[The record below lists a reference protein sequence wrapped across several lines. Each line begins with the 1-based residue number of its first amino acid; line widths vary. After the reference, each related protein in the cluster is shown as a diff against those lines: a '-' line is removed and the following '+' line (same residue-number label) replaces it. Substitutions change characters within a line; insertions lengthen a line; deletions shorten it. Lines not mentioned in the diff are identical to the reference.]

1 MKRGEFMAKIDELLG
16 DIDIKRVSDIHITSG
31 LAPMVRIDGNL
42 IAIHNVVISHETVG
56 EYIKDLMP
64 EKFEEFLDK
73 GEIDFK
79 YNRKGL
85 CNFRVN
91 AFKCRESYAICM
103 RIIKESIPKLSDLS
117 DAPALKYF
125 TELKDGLVLVT
136 GPTGSGKSTTLAA
149 MINEINKTKAKHI
162 ITLEEPIEYIYET
175 NKSMINQR
183 EIGQDTKS
191 YAMALRAALRQD
203 PDVILVGEMRD
214 PETIEIALR
223 AAQTGHLVFSTLH
236 NMGAANSIYR
246 IINSFEAGHQNE
258 VKIQLSSLLRGVVS
272 QALLPNVS
280 GIGRTAAMEIMVC
293 TSSIKNLIREG
304 NFEQINSFIQM
315 GSKFG
320 MQTME
325 MDLKR
330 LVNSNIISRE
340 EYDIWIRNNKTN

>member
-1 MKRGEFMAKIDELLG
+1 MAKIDELLNDM
-16 DIDIKRVSDIHITSG
+16 DIEHISDIHITSG
-31 LAPMVRIDGNL
+31 LPPMVRIDGKL
-42 IAIHNVVISHETVG
+42 VTAYEDPISYEAVG
-56 EYIKDLMP
+56 EYIKDIIP
-64 EKFEEFLDK
+64 EKFEEFLK
-73 GEIDFK
+73 EGEIDFK
-79 YNRKGL
+79 YNRPGM

-91 AFKCRESYAICM
+91 AFKCRGSYAICM
-103 RIIKESIPKLSDLS
+103 RVIKEKIPKLEDLTS
-117 DAPALKYF
+117 ISVLKSF

-149 MINEINKTKAKHI
+149 MVNEINNTEEKHI

-191 YAMALRAALRQD
+191 YAMGLRAALRQD

-246 IINSFEAGHQNE
+246 IINSFESGHQNE

-272 QALLPNVS
+272 QVLLPNAS
-280 GIGRTAAMEIMVC
+280 GKGRTAAMEIMVC
-293 TSSIKNLIREG
+293 TPSIKNLIREG
-304 NFEQINSFIQM
+304 NYEQINSFIQM

-320 MQTME
+320 MQTIE
-325 MDLKR
+325 KDLKR
-330 LVNSNIISRE
+330 LVNSNIISRQ
-340 EYDIWIRNNKTN
+340 EYDKWVQNNK

>member
-1 MKRGEFMAKIDELLG
+1 MAKIDELLDDM
-16 DIDIKRVSDIHITSG
+16 DIQRVSDIHITSG
-31 LAPMVRIDGNL
+31 LTPMVRIDGNL
-42 IAIHNVVISHETVG
+42 ITAFEDVIPHKVVG
-56 EYIKDLMP
+56 EYIKDLIP

-79 YNRKGL
+79 YNRQGM

-91 AFKCRESYAICM
+91 AYKCRESYSLCL
-103 RIIKESIPKLSDLS
+103 RVIKESIPKLKDLS
-117 DAPALKYF
+117 TAPALKAF
-125 TELKDGLVLVT
+125 TELNDGLVLVT

-149 MINEINKTKAKHI
+149 MINEINNTKEKHI
-162 ITLEEPIEYIYET
+162 ITLEEPIEYIYDT
-175 NKSMINQR
+175 NKSMVNQR

-246 IINSFEAGHQNE
+246 IINSFESGHQNE
-258 VKIQLSSLLRGVVS
+258 IKIQLSSLLRGVVS
-272 QALLPNVS
+272 QVLLPNAS
-280 GIGRTAAMEIMVC
+280 GKGRTAAMEIMVC

-315 GSKFG
+315 GSKF
-320 MQTME
+320 
-325 MDLKR
+325 
-330 LVNSNIISRE
+330 
-340 EYDIWIRNNKTN
+340 

>member
-1 MKRGEFMAKIDELLG
+1 MAKIDKLL
-16 DIDIKRVSDIHITSG
+16 DNIDIKRVSDIHVTSD
-31 LAPMVRIDGNL
+31 LAPMARIDGNL
-42 IAIHNVVISHETVG
+42 ITVDENVIPHEVVE

-64 EKFEEFLDK
+64 EKYEEFLEN

-85 CNFRVN
+85 SNFRVN
-91 AFKCRESYAICM
+91 AFKCRNSYAICM
-103 RIIKESIPKLSDLS
+103 RVIKESIPKLKDLS
-117 DAPALKYF
+117 SAPALKAF

-149 MINEINKTKAKHI
+149 MVNEINMTKEKHI

-175 NKSMINQR
+175 KKSMVNQR

-191 YAMALRAALRQD
+191 YAMGLRAALRQD
-203 PDVILVGEMRD
+203 PDVILLGEMRD

-258 VKIQLSSLLRGVVS
+258 IKIQLSSLLRGVVS
-272 QALLPNVS
+272 QALLPNAS
-280 GIGRTAAMEIMVC
+280 GEGRTAAMEIMVC

-304 NFEQINSFIQM
+304 NYEQINSFIQM

-320 MQTME
+320 MQTID

-330 LVNSNIISRE
+330 LVNNNIISRE
-340 EYDIWIRNNKTN
+340 EYERWIRSTN